1 MTVNS
6 RVVRSFIACNPEVVD
21 IPLKEGL
28 CIQILPSVA
37 DLPKARKYQFAAY
50 LAAEDLL
57 LVWDDDAANLIK
69 RAKAIESELM
79 DLVWMSNQEAEEEEM
94 NEKPNR
100 HTVFELDA
108 ESGEA
113 IPEHR
118 STNLMNSI
126 LVAWTLIIVITL
138 LGLAAR
144 SLAVEISV
152 DHGYIRLAF
161 LALVPVQIF
170 FTLVCT
176 HVFFR
181 PQLIFPV
188 FRTGHRRLCRSVRW
202 SRTTDAAQLQIL
214 LCHMFATT
222 PSRWSS
228 SYHYPMSRVQ
238 RRPCRS
244 HRPYSQVNQTS
255 HFDLRTSR
263 RVGKYARQ
271 RRRSSDY

>member
-6 RVVRSFIACNPEVVD
+6 RVVRSFVVCNPEVVD

-79 DLVWMSNQEAEEEEM
+79 DLVWMSNQEPEEEEM

-100 HTVFELDA
+100 RTVFELDA
-108 ESGEA
+108 ESGEP

-126 LVAWTLIIVITL
+126 LVAWTLVIVITL

-176 HVFFR
+176 FVFFR
-181 PQLIFPV
+181 PPLILAV
-188 FRTGHRRLCRSVRW
+188 LCTSHRRLCRSVRW
-202 SRTTDAAQLQIL
+202 SSTTDAAQFQIL

-222 PSRWSS
+222 SSRWPS
-228 SYHYPMSRVQ
+228 SYYHPMSCVQ
-238 RRPCRS
+238 RRTCRS
-244 HRPYSQVNQTS
+244 HRPHSQVYQTS
-255 HFDLRTSR
+255 HFDLRTSGR
-263 RVGKYARQ
+263 LGKYARQ
-271 RRRSSDY
+271 R